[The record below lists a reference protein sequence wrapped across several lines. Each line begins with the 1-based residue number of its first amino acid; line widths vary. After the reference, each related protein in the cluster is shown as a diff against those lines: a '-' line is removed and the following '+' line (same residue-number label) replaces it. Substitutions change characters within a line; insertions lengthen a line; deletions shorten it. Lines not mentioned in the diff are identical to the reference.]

1 MILFSLFIVYL
12 TSLTRNTGHD
22 VVLGRE
28 IRERAAEIARNA
40 IAMMESPR
48 RKCRPFPPL
57 SPISLFLP
65 LYAALIEAE
74 KKRPLAL

>member
-40 IAMMESPR
+40 IAMMERTKEKMQAVSSSLPHL
-48 RKCRPFPPL
+48 PL
-57 SPISLFLP
+57 SPSLCCLN
-65 LYAALIEAE
+65 
-74 KKRPLAL
+74 